1 MSEQRTRYIYRE
13 ITYRLP
19 LQTIPYARVTLKMKT
34 QILNISII
42 QYLFDRIKTK
52 TNAAL
57 CRLTMKYFRVNMC
70 MKQF

>member
-1 MSEQRTRYIYRE
+1 MSERRTRYIYRK

-34 QILNISII
+34 QILNIFII

-52 TNAAL
+52 TKAL
-57 CRLTMKYFRVNMC
+57 CRLTMKYFQVNMC
-70 MKQF
+70 IKQF